1 MAYCGYITRLKN
13 VRKHS
18 NADRLQLADCF
29 GNTVIV
35 GLEYTEGQL
44 GVYFPV
50 DGQLSVEFCTANDL
64 VRRKDENG
72 NPAGGYLDPEKRN
85 IKAMK
90 LRGEKSDGLFMPLTA
105 LANFTTVSDLK
116 EGDTITVLNGV
127 EICKKYIPKRKAS
140 GEWHGGSKGRKTKV
154 DFCPTFA
161 QHVDTEQLAYNLSA
175 FKTGDVVELTLKM
188 HGTSGRTGY
197 LPLLKGYKDSYGCWI
212 GNAIAKI
219 SACLRKQPDP
229 APRHDGEPIYEY
241 GYVTGTRRV
250 VLDNTHDG
258 GYYDDNSFRLRMAE
272 KFEGK
277 LRKGET
283 VYYEIVGF
291 VNDQTPIMASV
302 KNSKISDKAF
312 TKQYGEETVFSYG
325 CDPNGEW
332 EEKHYCAAPDCLGFD
347 ATIPPRCQVYVYRMT
362 MTNEDGDVIEYSPEQ
377 MRMRCDQMGVK
388 YVPVFEKFMIP
399 EYEETAREIHSHFD
413 DDEPV
418 LRGDGEPVVC
428 VTKTIINP
436 GEYVLRKVE
445 KYFDG
450 PDPIGKTH
458 IREGVVARIVNRPTI
473 AVYKHKNF
481 SFKVLEGIAKD
492 VADAPD
498 MEEAQEEAE

>member
-127 EICKKYIPKRKAS
+127 EICKKYIPKRNRS

-175 FKTGDVVELTLKM
+175 FKAGDVVELTLKM

-197 LPLLKGYKDSYGCWI
+197 LPL
-212 GNAIAKI
+212 
-219 SACLRKQPDP
+219 RKEKPLNWFQKLFKKHPD
-229 APRHDGEPIYEY
+229 IYYEY

-291 VNDQTPIMASV
+291 VNDQIPIMSSV

-332 EEKHYCAAPDCLGFD
+332 EETQYSAAPDILDFD
-347 ATIPPRCQVYVYRMT
+347 KTIPPRCQVYVYRMT

-399 EYEETAREIHSHFD
+399 EHPGE
-413 DDEPV
+413 V
-418 LRGDGEPVVC
+418 LTDKAGDTDYGVC
-428 VTKTIINP
+428 SP

-445 KYFDG
+445 QYFDG

-458 IREGVVARIVNRPTI
+458 VREGVVARIVNRPTI

-498 MEEAQEEAE
+498 MEEAQDVVE

>member
-1 MAYCGYITRLKN
+1 
-13 VRKHS
+13 
-18 NADRLQLADCF
+18 
-29 GNTVIV
+29 
-35 GLEYTEGQL
+35 
-44 GVYFPV
+44 
-50 DGQLSVEFCTANDL
+50 
-64 VRRKDENG
+64 
-72 NPAGGYLDPEKRN
+72 
-85 IKAMK
+85 
-90 LRGEKSDGLFMPLTA
+90 
-105 LANFTTVSDLK
+105 
-116 EGDTITVLNGV
+116 
-127 EICKKYIPKRKAS
+127 
-140 GEWHGGSKGRKTKV
+140 
-154 DFCPTFA
+154 
-161 QHVDTEQLAYNLSA
+161 
-175 FKTGDVVELTLKM
+175 M

-197 LPLLKGYKDSYGCWI
+197 LPL
-212 GNAIAKI
+212 
-219 SACLRKQPDP
+219 RKEKPLNWFQKLFKKHP
-229 APRHDGEPIYEY
+229 HIYYEY

-291 VNDQTPIMASV
+291 VNELTPIMASV

-332 EEKHYCAAPDCLGFD
+332 EEKQYCGAPDVLDFD
-347 ATIPPRCQVYVYRMT
+347 KTIPPRCQVYVYRMT

-377 MRMRCDQMGVK
+377 MRLRCDQMGVK

-399 EYEETAREIHSHFD
+399 EHPGE
-413 DDEPV
+413 V
-418 LRGDGEPVVC
+418 LTDKAGDTDYGVC
-428 VTKTIINP
+428 SP

-445 KYFDG
+445 QYFDG

-481 SFKVLEGIAKD
+481 FFKVLEGIAKD

-498 MEEAQEEAE
+498 MEEAQDEMPAETN

>member
-1 MAYCGYITRLKN
+1 MAYCGYVTRLKN

-35 GLEYTEGQL
+35 SLDYFEGQL

-50 DGQLSVEFCTANDL
+50 DGQLSEEFCKVNDL

-72 NPAGGYLDPEKRN
+72 NPCGGYLDPEKRN

-90 LRGEKSDGLFMPLTA
+90 LRGEKSDGLFLPLTC

-161 QHVDTEQLAYNLSA
+161 QHVDTEQLAYNLNA
-175 FKTGDVVELTLKM
+175 FKAGDVVELTLKM

-197 LPLLKGYKDSYGCWI
+197 LPL
-212 GNAIAKI
+212 
-219 SACLRKQPDP
+219 RKEKPMNWFQKLFKKQSD
-229 APRHDGEPIYEY
+229 IYYEY

-250 VLDNTHDG
+250 VLDDTHDG
-258 GYYDDNSFRLRMAE
+258 GYYDDNQFRLEMAK

-277 LRKGET
+277 LHKGET

-291 VNDQTPIMASV
+291 VNESTPIMASV

-312 TKQYGEETVFSYG
+312 SKQYGEETVFSYG
-325 CDPNGEW
+325 CDPNGDW
-332 EEKHYCAAPDCLGFD
+332 EEKHYCAAPDTLDFD

-362 MTNEDGDVIEYSPEQ
+362 MTNEDGDVVEMSPEQ
-377 MRMRCDQMGVK
+377 MRLRCDQMGVN

-399 EYEETAREIHSHFD
+399 EKEVTYEQVTVAENGILETKLIECD
-413 DDEPV
+413 NYV
-418 LRGDGEPVVC
+418 
-428 VTKTIINP
+428 NP

-445 KYFDG
+445 QYFDG

-458 IREGVVARIVNRPTI
+458 VREGVVARIVNRPTI

-492 VADAPD
+492 TADAPD
-498 MEEAQEEAE
+498 MEEAQEEVVE

>member
-1 MAYCGYITRLKN
+1 MAYCGYVTRLKN

-35 GLEYTEGQL
+35 SLEYTEGQL

-50 DGQLSVEFCTANDL
+50 DGQLSERFCQANDL

-72 NPAGGYLDPEKRN
+72 NPCGGYLDPEKRN

-90 LRGEKSDGLFMPLTA
+90 LRGEKSDGLFLPLTC
-105 LANFTTVSDLK
+105 LADFITVSDLK
-116 EGDTITVLNGV
+116 EGDTITVLNGE

-140 GEWHGGSKGRKTKV
+140 GEWHGGSKGRKTKI

-175 FKTGDVVELTLKM
+175 FKAGDVVELTLKM

-197 LPLLKGYKDSYGCWI
+197 LPL
-212 GNAIAKI
+212 
-219 SACLRKQPDP
+219 RKEKPLNWFQKLFKKHPD
-229 APRHDGEPIYEY
+229 IYYEY

-250 VLDNTHDG
+250 VLDNSHDG

-325 CDPNGEW
+325 CDPDGEW
-332 EEKHYCAAPDCLGFD
+332 EETSVSPDVLHT
-347 ATIPPRCQVYVYRMT
+347 TICEPGVYISTETVPPRCQVYVYRMT

-377 MRMRCDQMGVK
+377 MRLRCEQMGVK

-399 EYEETAREIHSHFD
+399 ETEEVYTYDWIDDGHCGAYEESVKD
-413 DDEPV
+413 CPV
-418 LRGDGEPVVC
+418 
-428 VTKTIINP
+428 NP

-445 KYFDG
+445 QYFDG

-481 SFKVLEGIAKD
+481 HFKVLEGIAKD

>member
-127 EICKKYIPKRKAS
+127 EICKKYIPKRNRS

-175 FKTGDVVELTLKM
+175 FKPGDVVELTLKM

-197 LPLLKGYKDSYGCWI
+197 LPL
-212 GNAIAKI
+212 
-219 SACLRKQPDP
+219 RKEKPLNWFQKLFKKHPD
-229 APRHDGEPIYEY
+229 IYYEY

-291 VNDQTPIMASV
+291 VNDQIPIMSSV

-332 EEKHYCAAPDCLGFD
+332 EETQYSAAPDILDFD
-347 ATIPPRCQVYVYRMT
+347 KTIPPRCQVYVYRMT

-399 EYEETAREIHSHFD
+399 EHPGE
-413 DDEPV
+413 V
-418 LRGDGEPVVC
+418 LTDKAGDTDYGVC
-428 VTKTIINP
+428 SP

-445 KYFDG
+445 QYFDG

-458 IREGVVARIVNRPTI
+458 VREGVVARIVNRPTI

-498 MEEAQEEAE
+498 MEEAQDVVE

>member
-127 EICKKYIPKRKAS
+127 EICKKYIPKRNRS

-197 LPLLKGYKDSYGCWI
+197 LPL
-212 GNAIAKI
+212 
-219 SACLRKQPDP
+219 RKEKPLNWFQKLFKKHPD
-229 APRHDGEPIYEY
+229 IYYEY

-277 LRKGET
+277 LHKGET

-332 EEKHYCAAPDCLGFD
+332 EEKHYCAAPDCLDFD

-388 YVPVFEKFMIP
+388 YVPVFEKFIIP
-399 EYEETAREIHSHFD
+399 ATYETKETINFCDACAG
-413 DDEPV
+413 DDEDPGFETEATV
-418 LRGDGEPVVC
+418 IHAV
-428 VTKTIINP
+428 NP

-445 KYFDG
+445 QYFDG

-458 IREGVVARIVNRPTI
+458 LREGVVARIVNRPAI

-481 SFKVLEGIAKD
+481 NFKVLEGIAKD

>member
-18 NADRLQLADCF
+18 NADRLLLADCF

-35 GLEYTEGQL
+35 SLDYQENQL

-50 DGQLSVEFCTANDL
+50 DGQLSPEFCAANDL

-72 NPAGGYLDPEKRN
+72 NPCGGYLDPDKRN

-90 LRGEKSDGLFMPLTA
+90 LRGEKSDGLFLPLTA
-105 LANFTTVSDLK
+105 LANFTTISDLK
-116 EGDTITVLNGV
+116 EGDTITILNGV
-127 EICKKYIPKRKAS
+127 EICKKYIPKRKEGS
-140 GEWHGGSKGRKTKV
+140 WHGGGSKGHKTRV
-154 DFCPTFA
+154 NFAPTFA
-161 QHVDTEQLAYNLSA
+161 QHVDTDQLAYHLGD
-175 FKTGDVVELTLKM
+175 FHFGDVVELTLKM

-197 LPLLKGYKDSYGCWI
+197 LPLIVGYKDSFGCMA
-212 GNAIAKI
+212 GNAIRKI
-219 SACLRKQPDP
+219 SARLRKRP
-229 APRHDGEPIYEY
+229 APNPYHDGEVIYEY

-250 VLDNTHDG
+250 VLDDTHDG
-258 GYYDDNSFRLRMAE
+258 GYYSDNQFRIEMAK

-277 LRKGET
+277 LRLGET

-291 VNDQTPIMASV
+291 VNENTPIMASV
-302 KNSKISDKAF
+302 KNSKIKDKEF
-312 TKQYGEETVFSYG
+312 SKQYGEETVFSYG

-332 EEKHYCAAPDCLGFD
+332 EETSCPPDVLYVLPGFEG
-347 ATIPPRCQVYVYRMT
+347 TSEIYPPKCEVYVYRMT
-362 MTNEDGDVIEYSPEQ
+362 MSNDEGDVVEMSPEQ
-377 MRMRCDQMGVK
+377 MRLRCDQMGVK

-399 EYEETAREIHSHFD
+399 DMGVDIDKDGTADAQIVS
-413 DDEPV
+413 
-418 LRGDGEPVVC
+418 
-428 VTKTIINP
+428 P

-445 KYFDG
+445 QYFDG

-481 SFKVLEGIAKD
+481 NFKVLEGIIKEDA
-492 VADAPD
+492 AAPD
-498 MEEAQEEAE
+498 MEEAQDAEEV

>member
-1 MAYCGYITRLKN
+1 MAYCGYVTRLKN

-35 GLEYTEGQL
+35 SLEYTEGQL

-50 DGQLSVEFCTANDL
+50 DGQLSERFCQVNDL

-72 NPAGGYLDPEKRN
+72 NPCGGYLDPEKRN

-90 LRGEKSDGLFMPLTA
+90 LRGEKSDGLFLPLTC
-105 LANFTTVSDLK
+105 LADFTTVSDLK
-116 EGDTITVLNGV
+116 EGDTITVLNGE

-161 QHVDTEQLAYNLSA
+161 QHVDTEQLAYNLST
-175 FKTGDVVELTLKM
+175 FKAGDVVELTLKM

-197 LPLLKGYKDSYGCWI
+197 LPVLKGYKDSYGCWI

-219 SACLRKQPDP
+219 SARLRKQPDP

-250 VLDNTHDG
+250 VLDNSHDG

-291 VNDQTPIMASV
+291 VNEFTPIMASV

-312 TKQYGEETVFSYG
+312 SKQYGEETVFSYG

-332 EEKHYCAAPDCLGFD
+332 EEKQYCAAPDSLDFD

-377 MRMRCDQMGVK
+377 MRLRCDQMGVK

-399 EYEETAREIHSHFD
+399 ATYETKKIANFHD
-413 DDEPV
+413 ACAYDDEDP
-418 LRGDGEPVVC
+418 GFESE
-428 VTKTIINP
+428 VTVIHAVDP

-445 KYFDG
+445 QYFDG

-498 MEEAQEEAE
+498 MEEAQDVVE

>member
-127 EICKKYIPKRKAS
+127 EICKKYIPKRNHS

-161 QHVDTEQLAYNLSA
+161 QHVDTEQLAYNLNA

-197 LPLLKGYKDSYGCWI
+197 LPL
-212 GNAIAKI
+212 
-219 SACLRKQPDP
+219 RKEKPLNWFQKLFKKHPD
-229 APRHDGEPIYEY
+229 IYYEY

-277 LRKGET
+277 LHKGET

-291 VNDQTPIMASV
+291 VNEQTPIMASV

-332 EEKHYCAAPDCLGFD
+332 EETSCAPDEFYVDG
-347 ATIPPRCQVYVYRMT
+347 ATAATTEIIPPRCEVYVYRMT
-362 MTNEDGDVIEYSPEQ
+362 MTNDDGDMIEYSPEQ
-377 MRMRCDQMGVK
+377 MRLRCDQMGVK

-399 EYEETAREIHSHFD
+399 EHPGETIVVDPENEEVDF
-413 DDEPV
+413 
-418 LRGDGEPVVC
+418 GVC
-428 VTKTIINP
+428 SP

-458 IREGVVARIVNRPTI
+458 IREGVVARIVNRPTV

-498 MEEAQEEAE
+498 MEEAQEEAAE